1 MFAQKSDTT
10 AKNGYNIFYYDNGK
24 KSSEGTMRNGKADGY
39 WKNYY
44 KTGILK
50 NEGNRKDFQLDSIW
64 KFYNDKGQLTKT
76 FYYLKGK
83 KNGYIVNYDTA
94 GFIVSK
100 ENYINDV
107 KQDTSYIY
115 YKTGLIK
122 QSIPFKNGKADGISY
137 I

>member
-76 FYYLKGK
+76 FNYLKSK
-83 KNGYIVNYDTA
+83 KKI
-94 GFIVSK
+94 
-100 ENYINDV
+100 
-107 KQDTSYIY
+107 
-115 YKTGLIK
+115 L
-122 QSIPFKNGKADGISY
+122 KN
-137 I
+137 